1 MSIDN
6 TTLTDSDVIKAQA
19 TIKLYRIMEL
29 LRKIIK
35 SSPMH
40 GPTELGT
47 VRGWDVEIYR
57 DQDFYTVSAQNKKN
71 AKDRVDSDLILTVR
85 RGDVHIDMPS
95 LNASQKLNDA
105 TKADI
110 FLLVRRLWESSARSG
125 F

>member
-29 LRKIIK
+29 LRKSIP

-40 GPTELGT
+40 GATELGD
-47 VRGWDVEIYR
+47 VRGWSVEIYR
-57 DQDFYTVSAQNKKN
+57 NKDFYSIAAQNKKN

-85 RGDVHIDMPS
+85 RGDVYLDMPS
-95 LNASQKLNDA
+95 LNASQKLNDSA
-105 TKADI
+105 KADI
-110 FLLVRRLWESSARSG
+110 FLLVRRLWEPSARSG